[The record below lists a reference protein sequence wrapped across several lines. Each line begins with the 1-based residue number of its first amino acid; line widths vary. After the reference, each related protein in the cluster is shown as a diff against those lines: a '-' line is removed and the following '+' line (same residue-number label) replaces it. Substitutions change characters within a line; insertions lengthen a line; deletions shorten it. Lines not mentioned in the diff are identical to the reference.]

1 MKIVITRKTIVFAL
15 ILMILIC
22 MIQLPVKAADV
33 SLSAGKTTMTVGE
46 TTTLTSKAN
55 NCTGT
60 LSLST
65 SDSSVVSIEGDTS
78 LWLENNSSSVTIKA
92 NKPGTAT
99 ITLKP
104 VSLADSDT
112 AVKVTTQKSITITV
126 KEKPQAPDT
135 SSAKLKSITVA
146 GKTYNNPN
154 TDITVTVD
162 GKTDTVDISAV
173 AVNSSAKISG
183 TGKKE
188 LKTGTN
194 TVAITVTGSNGAKLT
209 YNVRIR
215 KLVDSSQEQPNVPN
229 TTPDAT
235 PDQTAEEP
243 TLLRLKTLMI
253 TDTELSPNF
262 DEETFEYSVNVTNE
276 EKLDIIAEANDE
288 NAEIEIEGNENFI
301 DGENEVTITLTRKNN
316 SNEEEQNEEN
326 EEENSEPEKTVYTI
340 HVTKTTV
347 ALSAPEEEN
356 SGEDKGFFES
366 TKGKV
371 TIGVAGRL
379 LSNRSNSINCSQSKS
394 WQRRTIT

>member
-1 MKIVITRKTIVFAL
+1 MKNAFSKKTIVFAMVL
-15 ILMILIC
+15 ITLVCLF
-22 MIQLPVKAADV
+22 QLPVKAADI

-46 TTTLTSKAN
+46 STTLTSKAN

-60 LSLST
+60 LELST

-104 VSLADSDT
+104 ISLADSDT
-112 AVKVTTQKSITITV
+112 ASKVTATKTVTITV

-135 SSAKLKSITVA
+135 SSAKLKSITIA

-173 AVNSSAKISG
+173 AQDSNAKISG

-215 KLVDSSQEQPNVPN
+215 KLVDSSQSQPNVPD

-235 PDQTAEEP
+235 PDTSQNEP
-243 TLLRLKTLMI
+243 MLLRLKTLMI
-253 TDTELSPNF
+253 TDTELLPDF
-262 DEETFEYSVNVTNE
+262 DEETFEYTVNVTNE

-301 DGENEVTITLTRKNN
+301 DGENEVTITLTRKNTSDEEGQDSQ
-316 SNEEEQNEEN
+316 SNGEN
-326 EEENSEPEKTVYTI
+326 AEPEKTVYTI
-340 HVTKTTV
+340 NVIKTTV
-347 ALSAPEEEN
+347 ALSAPEEEHLD
-356 SGEDKGFFES
+356 EDTGFFNS

-371 TIGVAGRL
+371 TIGVVGRFL
-379 LSNRSNSINCSQSKS
+379 CSSHYRVHYQQDKR
-394 WQRRTIT
+394 WQ

>member
-1 MKIVITRKTIVFAL
+1 MKMLIGKKIIVFAL
-15 ILMILIC
+15 IFASIIC
-22 MIQLPVKAADV
+22 IIQIPVNAADA

-55 NCTGT
+55 NCTGR

-78 LWLENNSSSVTIKA
+78 IWLENNSSSVTIKA

-99 ITLKP
+99 ITLTP

-112 AVKVTTQKSITITV
+112 AEKVTNSKSITITV
-126 KEKPQAPDT
+126 KEKAQAPDT

-146 GKTYNNPN
+146 GKIYNNPS
-154 TDITVTVD
+154 TDITITVD
-162 GKTDTVDISAV
+162 GKTDTVDVSAV
-173 AVNSSAKISG
+173 AVNSNAKISG
-183 TGKKE
+183 TGRKE

-194 TVAITVTGSNGAKLT
+194 TVAITVTGSNGVKLT

-215 KLVDSSQEQPNVPN
+215 KLVDSSQNEPNVPD
-229 TTPDAT
+229 TTPEPT
-235 PDQTAEEP
+235 PEGEAEEP
-243 TLLRLKTLMI
+243 TLLRLKTLII
-253 TDTELSPNF
+253 TDTELSPDF
-262 DEETFEYSVNVTNE
+262 DEETFEYLVNVTNE

-301 DGENEVTITLTRKNN
+301 DGENEVTITLTRKDN
-316 SNEEEQNEEN
+316 SGEEDIT
-326 EEENSEPEKTVYTI
+326 EPEKTVYTI

-347 ALSAPEEEN
+347 ALSAPEEE
-356 SGEDKGFFES
+356 SLDGDKGFFET

-371 TIGVAGRL
+371 TIGVLGRL
-379 LSNRSNSINCSQSKS
+379 CCAKCNSFYCSQSKK
-394 WQRRTIT
+394 W